1 MNQCNLMVGRNDSQ
15 KLTFDGTST
24 NSIWSSGVQK
34 RFKSKKYFPFK
45 KGYPSVMT
53 LRAGE
58 VGLQAIV
65 DGKYATSFAFR
76 KVSPVSTWVFMLYR
90 LF

>member
-1 MNQCNLMVGRNDSQ
+1 MNQCNLVVGRNDSL
-15 KLTFDGTST
+15 KLTSDGTLT

-34 RFKSKKYFPFK
+34 RFKPRKYFPFK

-53 LRAGE
+53 LRAEE
-58 VGLQAIV
+58 VGLRAIV

-76 KVSPVSTWVFMLYR
+76 EVSLTLGFLC
-90 LF
+90 LTDFF